1 MSGGIARGH
10 LAEERKAWRK
20 NHPHVRH
27 TTPHPSLY
35 LYITIGFVTKPET
48 FPDGS
53 VNLMVWQCIIPGW
66 LFTQDSIVK
75 TGPSAWTGTAGVLQC
90 VFVLISGL
98 IYWTSHSE

>member
-53 VNLMVWQCIIPGW
+53 VNLMVWQCIIPG
-66 LFTQDSIVK
+66 K
-75 TGPSAWTGTAGVLQC
+75 AGWTDLLD
-90 VFVLISGL
+90 FSF
-98 IYWTSHSE
+98 

>member
-53 VNLMVWQCIIPGW
+53 VNLMVWQCIIPGD
-66 LFTQDSIVK
+66 LSKEVEQRRIESVRQFQS
-75 TGPSAWTGTAGVLQC
+75 
-90 VFVLISGL
+90 
-98 IYWTSHSE
+98 